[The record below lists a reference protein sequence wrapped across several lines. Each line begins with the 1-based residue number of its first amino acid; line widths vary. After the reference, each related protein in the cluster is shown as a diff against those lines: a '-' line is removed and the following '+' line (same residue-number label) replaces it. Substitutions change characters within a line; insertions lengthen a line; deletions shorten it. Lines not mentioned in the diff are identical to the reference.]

1 MQNIKNFDIKKYASL
16 SMLTLTDDERRKAEA
31 DMQALLSIAN
41 GILSFDESREI
52 CKSGG
57 YHLDSLREDIPN
69 ESFNTADM
77 CHYYNNCQHK
87 YQNTLTHS
95 FSPFCRLLF
104 FYTRAIHCFNNI
116 ALCCHEKQYRN
127 R

>member
-16 SMLTLTDDERRKAEA
+16 SMLTLTEDEYRKAEA

-41 GILSFDESREI
+41 GILSFDESCEI

-77 CHYYNNCQHK
+77 LK
-87 YQNTLTHS
+87 NTAETCGDLISLSAKTVKFKEENGS
-95 FSPFCRLLF
+95 
-104 FYTRAIHCFNNI
+104 
-116 ALCCHEKQYRN
+116 ED
-127 R
+127 

>member
-1 MQNIKNFDIKKYASL
+1 MQNIKNFDIKKYANL
-16 SMLTLTDDERRKAEA
+16 SMLSLSEDEYRKAEA

-41 GILSFDESREI
+41 GILSFDESCEI

-77 CHYYNNCQHK
+77 LK
-87 YQNTLTHS
+87 NTAETCGDLISLSAKTVKTKKENGS
-95 FSPFCRLLF
+95 
-104 FYTRAIHCFNNI
+104 
-116 ALCCHEKQYRN
+116 EG
-127 R
+127 

>member
-41 GILSFDESREI
+41 GILSFDESCEI

-77 CHYYNNCQHK
+77 LK
-87 YQNTLTHS
+87 NTAETCGDLISLSAKTVKTKKENGS
-95 FSPFCRLLF
+95 
-104 FYTRAIHCFNNI
+104 
-116 ALCCHEKQYRN
+116 ED
-127 R
+127 

>member
-1 MQNIKNFDIKKYASL
+1 MQNIKNFDIKKYANL
-16 SMLTLTDDERRKAEA
+16 SMLSLSEDEYRKAEA

-41 GILSFDESREI
+41 GILSFDESCEI

-77 CHYYNNCQHK
+77 LK
-87 YQNTLTHS
+87 NTAETCGDLISLSAKTVKFKEENGS
-95 FSPFCRLLF
+95 
-104 FYTRAIHCFNNI
+104 
-116 ALCCHEKQYRN
+116 ED
-127 R
+127 

>member
-1 MQNIKNFDIKKYASL
+1 MQNIKNFDIKKYANL
-16 SMLTLTDDERRKAEA
+16 SMLSLSEDEYRKAEA

-77 CHYYNNCQHK
+77 LK
-87 YQNTLTHS
+87 NTAE
-95 FSPFCRLLF
+95 
-104 FYTRAIHCFNNI
+104 TRGDLISLSVKTVKTKKENGS
-116 ALCCHEKQYRN
+116 ED
-127 R
+127 